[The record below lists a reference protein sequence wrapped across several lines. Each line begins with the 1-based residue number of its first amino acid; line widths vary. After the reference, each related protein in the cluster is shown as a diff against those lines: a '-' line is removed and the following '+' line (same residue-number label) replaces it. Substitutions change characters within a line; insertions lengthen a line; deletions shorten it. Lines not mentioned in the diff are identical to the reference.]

1 MYRRKTTC
9 ELIGDVVM
17 DKTIFAAQHATLAW
31 SPLQCDRPSGAST
44 VLPTPQDKAKAVS
57 CVCMPL
63 RLGIYLHKIA
73 VLRTAL
79 LDAFSGQRTH
89 NPRSN
94 KPGLRGQTL
103 LQIYPTKIAILGVR
117 AVSKSIPLR
126 RIRAWGPCFRFA
138 GHEHIRNHLNLGYER
153 PKPMNCT
160 TSGDDGAL
168 IFKVW
173 VETCNF
179 QKSIVFWNQNCPLY
193 FEPTKA
199 VVLRASHQTRIPISV
214 RHAGNQPPSKP
225 INPRTLRL
233 LAYLGK
239 DRSKLIYCRQ

>member
-1 MYRRKTTC
+1 MTGRVVLQRFCLRRRIKRR
-9 ELIGDVVM
+9 
-17 DKTIFAAQHATLAW
+17 
-31 SPLQCDRPSGAST
+31 S
-44 VLPTPQDKAKAVS
+44 VS

-63 RLGIYLHKIA
+63 RLRIYLHKIA

-89 NPRSN
+89 HPRIN

-103 LQIYPTKIAILGVR
+103 LQIHPTKIAILGVR
-117 AVSKSIPLR
+117 AVSKSAPLR

-153 PKPMNCT
+153 PKPMNYT

-168 IFKVW
+168 VFKVW

-179 QKSIVFWNQNCPLY
+179 QSQLY
-193 FEPTKA
+193 FGTKIVRYISNQQRPQSCEPATKQESRSRY
-199 VVLRASHQTRIPISV
+199 VMPGISRRRSQSISNRCDFSWLTWVRIDQS
-214 RHAGNQPPSKP
+214 
-225 INPRTLRL
+225 
-233 LAYLGK
+233 
-239 DRSKLIYCRQ
+239 